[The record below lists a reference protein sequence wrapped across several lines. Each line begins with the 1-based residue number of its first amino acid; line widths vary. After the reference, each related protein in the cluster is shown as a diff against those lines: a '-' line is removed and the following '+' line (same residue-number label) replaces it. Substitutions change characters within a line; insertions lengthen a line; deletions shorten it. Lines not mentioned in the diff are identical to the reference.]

1 MSKLEEMIKRHE
13 GLCLR
18 VYADIFGN
26 ATIGYGHRI
35 TIEDGDLTVITEAQA
50 KDILQ
55 ADIQIAIAS
64 LKSHLPWFDD
74 LDEVRW
80 AAFIDLC
87 FQLGWSGLSKFKKT
101 LANAAAGN
109 WDGAANNL
117 LDSLYA
123 RQVPGR
129 AREIAEMI
137 RSGQW
142 ASI

>member
-13 GLCLR
+13 GLCLH
-18 VYADIFGN
+18 VYPDIFGKF
-26 ATIGYGHRI
+26 TIGIGHAI
-35 TIEDGDLTVITEAQA
+35 TVEDGDLTVITEAQA
-50 KDILQ
+50 EDILQ

-64 LKSHLPWFDD
+64 LKSHLSWFNA
-74 LDEVRW
+74 LGEVRQ

-101 LANAAAGN
+101 LANAAAEN
-109 WDGAANNL
+109 WDSTATNL

-129 AREIAEMI
+129 AHEIAEML
-137 RSGQW
+137 RTGKW
-142 ASI
+142 KE